1 MNIIII
7 QRSISSCQALL
18 LRCPQ
23 FLRRISHRH
32 VDSAYMSSY
41 VGGVNLIG
49 GVPVDGTLEVK
60 MVLFGLVFLTM
71 TIIATLY
78 FT

>member
-1 MNIIII
+1 MN
-7 QRSISSCQALL
+7 ALSFAAVPS
-18 LRCPQ
+18 RWRKKIAP
-23 FLRRISHRH
+23 HH
-32 VDSAYMSSY
+32 VDSAYMLPY
-41 VGGVNLIG
+41 VDIANLNGGAL
-49 GVPVDGTLEVK
+49 GVKSLEAK

>member
-1 MNIIII
+1 M
-7 QRSISSCQALL
+7 
-18 LRCPQ
+18 P
-23 FLRRISHRH
+23 
-32 VDSAYMSSY
+32 SY
-41 VGGVNLIG
+41 VDIANLNGGAF
-49 GVPVDGTLEVK
+49 GVETLEAK